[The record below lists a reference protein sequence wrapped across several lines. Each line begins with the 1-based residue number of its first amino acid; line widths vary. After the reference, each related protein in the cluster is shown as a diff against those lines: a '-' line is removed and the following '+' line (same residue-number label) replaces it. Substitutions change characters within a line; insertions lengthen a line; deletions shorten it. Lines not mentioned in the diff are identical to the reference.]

1 MQEKLLK
8 IVYFLLKKAILNVEV
23 INLNFLPRTD
33 LAAEDLENEGKS
45 EVENYNVGNLN
56 VQKIALDETNAK
68 KYGKKEGIYYT
79 VTTDAIIDLEHDLAT
94 EVSITLAKILEDIY
108 EEYNLT
114 QESYILVLG
123 LGNDEITP
131 DSLGPKAVKNI
142 FVTKH
147 LADLGQ
153 LDEGLGIIGAI
164 APGVMGQTGIE
175 TSDIIRALVKKTKPE
190 LVLVIDALASR
201 SLHRVNRTVQIS
213 TAGINPGSGVGNK
226 RKEISY
232 KTLGVPVVAIGV
244 PTVVDIASIF
254 YDIKDFF
261 NETDDEI
268 DIRSSLIESDLN
280 FMVTN
285 KDIDEMMNMM
295 SDIISKAINISI
307 HNLEVYE

>member
-1 MQEKLLK
+1 M
-8 IVYFLLKKAILNVEV
+8 I
-23 INLNFLPRTD
+23 FLPRTD
-33 LAAEDLENEGKS
+33 LAVEEGENEEKKKIT
-45 EVENYNVGNLN
+45 EYQFNNINVE
-56 VQKIALDETNAK
+56 KIILDSMDAK
-68 KYGKKEGIYYT
+68 KYKKTEGVYYSI
-79 VTTDAIIDLEHDLAT
+79 TTDSIVNIDHDEGSNVSKAI
-94 EVSITLAKILEDIY
+94 VKILEDIY

-114 QESYILVLG
+114 QNSYILILG
-123 LGNDEITP
+123 LGNDDITP
-131 DSLGPKAVKNI
+131 DSLGPKVVKNL

-147 LADLGQ
+147 LFDLGQ

-175 TSDIIRALVKKTKPE
+175 TSDIIKALVKKTKPE

-201 SLHRVNRTVQIS
+201 SLHRVNRTIQIS

-254 YDIKDFF
+254 YDLKNFF
-261 NETDDEI
+261 NEKENDY

-280 FMVTN
+280 YMVTS

-295 SDIISKAINISI
+295 ADIISKAINISI
-307 HNLEVYE
+307 HNLEIYE

>member
-1 MQEKLLK
+1 M
-8 IVYFLLKKAILNVEV
+8 
-23 INLNFLPRTD
+23 NFLPRTD

-56 VQKIALDETNAK
+56 VQKIALDEANAK

-79 VTTDAIIDLEHDLAT
+79 ITTDAIIDLEHDLAT

-295 SDIISKAINISI
+295 ADIISKAVNISI
-307 HNLEVYE
+307 HNLEIYE

>member
-1 MQEKLLK
+1 MQEKILK
-8 IVYFLLKKAILNVEV
+8 IVYFLLKIAILNVEV

-295 SDIISKAINISI
+295 ADIISKAVNISI
-307 HNLEVYE
+307 HNLEIYE

>member
-1 MQEKLLK
+1 MQEKFEVK
-8 IVYFLLKKAILNVEV
+8 CIIFPKVSILILEV
-23 INLNFLPRTD
+23 IYINFLPRTD
-33 LAAEDLENEGKS
+33 LASEDMENEGKKQS
-45 EVENYNVGNLN
+45 ENYDVNNLN
-56 VQKIALDETNAK
+56 VEKIVLDETNAK
-68 KYGKKEGIYYT
+68 KYAKKEGVYYT
-79 VTTDAIIDLEHDLAT
+79 ITTDAIIDLIHDDCT
-94 EVSITLAKILEDIY
+94 EVSICIAKILEDIY

-114 QESYILVLG
+114 QDSYILVLG

-131 DSLGPKAVKNI
+131 DSLGPKVVKNI

-147 LADLGQ
+147 LYDLGQ

-175 TSDIIRALVKKTKPE
+175 TSDIIKALVKKTKPE

-261 NETDDEI
+261 NEENEKY
-268 DIRSSLIESDLN
+268 DIRNSLIESDLN

-295 SDIISKAINISI
+295 ADIISKAVNISV
-307 HNLEVYE
+307 HNLEIYE

>member
-1 MQEKLLK
+1 M
-8 IVYFLLKKAILNVEV
+8 
-23 INLNFLPRTD
+23 NFLPRTD
-33 LAAEDLENEGKS
+33 LASEDCENEEKKEIEQYTIGTIN
-45 EVENYNVGNLN
+45 VE
-56 VQKIALDETNAK
+56 KITLDEQSARRYSK
-68 KYGKKEGIYYT
+68 RAGVYYT
-79 VTTDAIIDLEHDLAT
+79 ITTDAIIDLLHDEAT
-94 EVSITLAKILEDIY
+94 EVSIALAKILEDLY

-114 QESYILVLG
+114 QESYILLLG
-123 LGNDEITP
+123 LGNDDITP
-131 DSLGPKAVKNI
+131 DSLGPKAIKNV

-147 LADLGQ
+147 LADLGR
-153 LDEGLGIIGAI
+153 LDEGLGIVGAI

-175 TSDIIRALVKKTKPE
+175 TSDIITALVRKTKPE

-201 SLHRVNRTVQIS
+201 SLHRVNRTIQIS

-232 KTLGVPVVAIGV
+232 KTLGVPVIAIGV

-261 NETDDEI
+261 NETENEM
-268 DIRSSLIESDLN
+268 DIRSTLIESDLN

-295 SDIISKAINISI
+295 SDIISKAVNISI

>member
-79 VTTDAIIDLEHDLAT
+79 ITTDAIIDLEHDLTT

-114 QESYILVLG
+114 QDSYILVLG

-261 NETDDEI
+261 NETVAEI
-268 DIRSSLIESDLN
+268 DIRSSLIESVLK

-295 SDIISKAINISI
+295 ADIISKAVNISI
-307 HNLEVYE
+307 HNLEIYE

>member
-1 MQEKLLK
+1 M
-8 IVYFLLKKAILNVEV
+8 
-23 INLNFLPRTD
+23 NFLPRTD
-33 LAAEDLENEGKS
+33 LASEDCENDINKEFQQYQIGTVN
-45 EVENYNVGNLN
+45 VER
-56 VQKIALDETNAK
+56 ITLDEQRAR
-68 KYGKKEGIYYT
+68 KYSKREGVYYT
-79 VTTDAIIDLEHDLAT
+79 VTTDAIINLLHDEAT
-94 EVSITLAKILEDIY
+94 EVSIALAKILEDLY
-108 EEYNLT
+108 EEFNLT
-114 QESYILVLG
+114 QESYILILG
-123 LGNDEITP
+123 LGNDDITP
-131 DSLGPKAVKNI
+131 DSLGPKTIKNV

-147 LADLGQ
+147 LSDLGQ

-175 TSDIIRALVKKTKPE
+175 TSDIITALVKKTKPD

-201 SLHRVNRTVQIS
+201 SLHRVNRTIQIS

-226 RKEISY
+226 RKEISF
-232 KTLGVPVVAIGV
+232 KTLGVPVIAIGV

-261 NETDDEI
+261 NETENEI
-268 DIRSSLIESDLN
+268 DIRSTLIESDLN

-295 SDIISKAINISI
+295 SDIISKAVNISI

>member
-1 MQEKLLK
+1 
-8 IVYFLLKKAILNVEV
+8 V
-23 INLNFLPRTD
+23 IILNFLPRTD
-33 LAAEDLENEGKS
+33 LATEDCENDATNEI
-45 EVENYNVGNLN
+45 EVYKIGDVNVE
-56 VQKIALDETNAK
+56 KIILDEQNAK
-68 KYGKKEGIYYT
+68 RYSKKEGTYFT
-79 VTTDAIIDLEHDLAT
+79 VSTDVIIDLSHDEATGVSLA
-94 EVSITLAKILEDIY
+94 IAKLLEDLY

-114 QESYILVLG
+114 QESYVLILG
-123 LGNDEITP
+123 LGNDDITP
-131 DSLGPKAVKNI
+131 DSLGPKVVKNI

-175 TSDIIRALVKKTKPE
+175 TSDIITALVKKTKPE

-201 SLHRVNRTVQIS
+201 SLHRVNRTIQIS

-232 KTLGVPVVAIGV
+232 KTLGVPVIAIGV

-254 YDIKDFF
+254 YDIKGFF
-261 NETDDEI
+261 NETDNEM

-295 SDIISKAINISI
+295 SDIIAKAVNISI

>member
-45 EVENYNVGNLN
+45 EVENYTVGNLN
-56 VQKIALDETNAK
+56 VQKIALDEANAK

-79 VTTDAIIDLEHDLAT
+79 ITTDAIIDLEHDLAT

-295 SDIISKAINISI
+295 ADIISKAVNISI
-307 HNLEVYE
+307 HNLEIYE

>member
-1 MQEKLLK
+1 M
-8 IVYFLLKKAILNVEV
+8 
-23 INLNFLPRTD
+23 NFLPRTD

-56 VQKIALDETNAK
+56 VQKIALDEANAK

-79 VTTDAIIDLEHDLAT
+79 ITTDAIIDLEHDLAT

-226 RKEISY
+226 RKEISF

-254 YDIKDFF
+254 YDIKYFF

-295 SDIISKAINISI
+295 ADIISKAVNISI
-307 HNLEVYE
+307 HNLEIYE

>member
-1 MQEKLLK
+1 MD
-8 IVYFLLKKAILNVEV
+8 
-23 INLNFLPRTD
+23 FLPRTD
-33 LAAEDLENEGKS
+33 LAVEDSENDKKKTLEYEFNNIHIEKIILDSDDARKYKKTEG
-45 EVENYNVGNLN
+45 V
-56 VQKIALDETNAK
+56 
-68 KYGKKEGIYYT
+68 YYSI
-79 VTTDAIIDLEHDLAT
+79 TTDAIVNINHD
-94 EVSITLAKILEDIY
+94 EGSNVSMAIVKVLEDIY

-114 QESYILVLG
+114 QDSYILILG

-131 DSLGPKAVKNI
+131 DSLGPKVVKNI

-147 LADLGQ
+147 LFDLGQ
-153 LDEGLGIIGAI
+153 LEEGLGIIGAI

-175 TSDIIRALVKKTKPE
+175 TSDIIKALVKKTKPE
-190 LVLVIDALASR
+190 LVLVIDDLASR
-201 SLHRVNRTVQIS
+201 SLHRVNRTIQIS

-254 YDIKDFF
+254 YDLKNFF
-261 NETDDEI
+261 NEEENGY
-268 DIRSSLIESDLN
+268 DIRNSLIESDLN
-280 FMVTN
+280 YMVTS

-307 HNLEVYE
+307 HNLEIYE

>member
-79 VTTDAIIDLEHDLAT
+79 ITTDAIIDLEHDLAT

-261 NETDDEI
+261 NENDDEI
-268 DIRSSLIESDLN
+268 NIRSSLIESDLN

-295 SDIISKAINISI
+295 ADIISKAVNISI
-307 HNLEVYE
+307 HNLEIYE

>member
-79 VTTDAIIDLEHDLAT
+79 ITTDAIIDLEHDLAT

-268 DIRSSLIESDLN
+268 DVRSSLIESDLN

-295 SDIISKAINISI
+295 ADIISKAVNISI
-307 HNLEVYE
+307 HNLEIYE

>member
-1 MQEKLLK
+1 M
-8 IVYFLLKKAILNVEV
+8 
-23 INLNFLPRTD
+23 NFLPRTD

-56 VQKIALDETNAK
+56 VQKIALDEANAK

-79 VTTDAIIDLEHDLAT
+79 ITTDAIIDLEHDLAT

-226 RKEISY
+226 RKEISF

-295 SDIISKAINISI
+295 ADIISKAVNISI
-307 HNLEVYE
+307 HNLEIYE

>member
-1 MQEKLLK
+1 MQEKILK

-56 VQKIALDETNAK
+56 VQKIALDEANAK

-79 VTTDAIIDLEHDLAT
+79 ITTDAIIDLEHDLAT

-295 SDIISKAINISI
+295 ADIISKAVNISI
-307 HNLEVYE
+307 HNLEIYE

>member
-1 MQEKLLK
+1 MK
-8 IVYFLLKKAILNVEV
+8 I
-23 INLNFLPRTD
+23 LPRTD
-33 LAAEDLENEGKS
+33 LAVEDYENDKKEEILEYNI
-45 EVENYNVGNLN
+45 ENINIK
-56 VQKIALDETNAK
+56 KITLDETNAH
-68 KYGKKEGIYYT
+68 KYQKKEGVYYT
-79 VTTDAIIDLEHDLAT
+79 ITTDSIIDVMHDEAT
-94 EVSITLAKILEDIY
+94 KVSIALANILEDIY
-108 EEYNLT
+108 EEFNLT
-114 QESYILVLG
+114 QDSYILILG

-131 DSLGPKAVKNI
+131 DSLGPKVVKNL

-153 LDEGLGIIGAI
+153 LEKGLGIIGAI

-175 TSDIIRALVKKTKPE
+175 TSDIIHALVKKTKPE

-201 SLHRVNRTVQIS
+201 SLHRVNRTIQIS

-226 RKEISY
+226 RKEISQ
-232 KTLGVPVVAIGV
+232 KTLGIPVVAIGV

-261 NETDDEI
+261 NEDNIEMDV
-268 DIRSSLIESDLN
+268 RSTLAESDLN

-295 SDIISKAINISI
+295 ADIISKGVNISI
-307 HNLEVYE
+307 HNLDVYE

>member
-1 MQEKLLK
+1 MQEKILK
-8 IVYFLLKKAILNVEV
+8 IVYFLLKIAILNVEV

-33 LAAEDLENEGKS
+33 LAAEDLEKEGKS

-79 VTTDAIIDLEHDLAT
+79 ITTDAIIDLEHDLAT

-131 DSLGPKAVKNI
+131 DSLGPKTVKNI

-295 SDIISKAINISI
+295 ADIISKAVNISI
-307 HNLEVYE
+307 HNLEIYE

>member
-1 MQEKLLK
+1 M
-8 IVYFLLKKAILNVEV
+8 
-23 INLNFLPRTD
+23 NFLPRTD
-33 LAAEDLENEGKS
+33 LAAEDCENEQKKEIEQYKIGNVD
-45 EVENYNVGNLN
+45 VE
-56 VQKIALDETNAK
+56 KITLDEASAK
-68 KYGKKEGIYYT
+68 KYSKKEGVYYT
-79 VTTDAIIDLEHDLAT
+79 VTTDVIIDLLHDEAT
-94 EVSITLAKILEDIY
+94 EVSVALAKILEDLY

-114 QESYILVLG
+114 QESYILILG
-123 LGNDEITP
+123 LGNDDITP
-131 DSLGPKAVKNI
+131 DSLGPKAIKNV

-175 TSDIIRALVKKTKPE
+175 TSDIITAWVKKTKPE
-190 LVLVIDALASR
+190 LVIVIDALASR
-201 SLHRVNRTVQIS
+201 SLHRVNRTIQIS

-232 KTLGVPVVAIGV
+232 KTLGVPVIAIGV

-254 YDIKDFF
+254 YDIKGFF
-261 NETDDEI
+261 NETDNEI

-295 SDIISKAINISI
+295 SDIISKAVNISI

>member
-1 MQEKLLK
+1 M
-8 IVYFLLKKAILNVEV
+8 
-23 INLNFLPRTD
+23 NFLPRTD
-33 LAAEDLENEGKS
+33 LASEDCENDEKKEIEQYKIGTID
-45 EVENYNVGNLN
+45 VE
-56 VQKIALDETNAK
+56 KITLDEQSAR
-68 KYGKKEGIYYT
+68 KYSKRAGVYYT
-79 VTTDAIIDLEHDLAT
+79 ITTDAIIDLLHDEAT
-94 EVSITLAKILEDIY
+94 EVSIALAKILEDLY

-114 QESYILVLG
+114 QESYILLLG
-123 LGNDEITP
+123 LGNDDITP
-131 DSLGPKAVKNI
+131 DSLGPKAIKNV

-147 LADLGQ
+147 LADLGR
-153 LDEGLGIIGAI
+153 LDEGLGIVGAI

-175 TSDIIRALVKKTKPE
+175 TSDIITALVRKTKPE

-201 SLHRVNRTVQIS
+201 SLHRVNRTIQIS

-232 KTLGVPVVAIGV
+232 KTLGVPVIAIGV

-254 YDIKDFF
+254 YDIKGFF
-261 NETDDEI
+261 NETENEM
-268 DIRSSLIESDLN
+268 DIRSTLTESDLN

-295 SDIISKAINISI
+295 SDIISKAVNISI

>member
-56 VQKIALDETNAK
+56 VQKIALDEANAK

-79 VTTDAIIDLEHDLAT
+79 ITTDAIIDLEHDLAT

-213 TAGINPGSGVGNK
+213 TAVINPGSGVGNK
-226 RKEISY
+226 RKEISF

-268 DIRSSLIESDLN
+268 DIRSS
-280 FMVTN
+280 
-285 KDIDEMMNMM
+285 
-295 SDIISKAINISI
+295 
-307 HNLEVYE
+307 

>member
-1 MQEKLLK
+1 MK
-8 IVYFLLKKAILNVEV
+8 I
-23 INLNFLPRTD
+23 LPRTD
-33 LAAEDLENEGKS
+33 LAVEDYENDKKSEIEEYNLENINIK
-45 EVENYNVGNLN
+45 
-56 VQKIALDETNAK
+56 KITLDETNAK
-68 KYGKKEGIYYT
+68 KYLKKEGVYYT
-79 VTTDAIIDLEHDLAT
+79 LTTDSIIDLEHDDAT
-94 EVSITLAKILEDIY
+94 KVSIALAQILEDIY

-114 QESYILVLG
+114 QSSYILILG

-131 DSLGPKAVKNI
+131 DSLGPKVVKNL

-153 LDEGLGIIGAI
+153 LEEGLGIIGAI

-175 TSDIIRALVKKTKPE
+175 TSDIISALVKKTKPE
-190 LVLVIDALASR
+190 LVLVVDALASR
-201 SLHRVNRTVQIS
+201 SLHRVNRTIQIS

-261 NETDDEI
+261 NEENNEMDV
-268 DIRSSLIESDLN
+268 RSTLNESDLN

-295 SDIISKAINISI
+295 ADIISKAVNVSI

>member
-79 VTTDAIIDLEHDLAT
+79 ITTDAIIDLEHDLAT

-190 LVLVIDALASR
+190 LVLVIDALESR

-261 NETDDEI
+261 NETEAEI

-295 SDIISKAINISI
+295 ADIISKAVNISI
-307 HNLEVYE
+307 HNLEIYE

>member
-56 VQKIALDETNAK
+56 VQKIALDEANAK

-79 VTTDAIIDLEHDLAT
+79 ITTDAIIDLEHDMAT

-114 QESYILVLG
+114 QDSYILVLG

-295 SDIISKAINISI
+295 ADIISKAVNISI
-307 HNLEVYE
+307 HNLEIYE

>member
-1 MQEKLLK
+1 M
-8 IVYFLLKKAILNVEV
+8 
-23 INLNFLPRTD
+23 NFLPRTD

-45 EVENYNVGNLN
+45 EVENYTVGNLN
-56 VQKIALDETNAK
+56 VQKIALDEANAK

-79 VTTDAIIDLEHDLAT
+79 ITTDAIIDLEHDLAT

-175 TSDIIRALVKKTKPE
+175 TCDKISALVKKTKPE
-190 LVLVIDALASR
+190 LVLVIDALSSR
-201 SLHRVNRTVQIS
+201 SLHRVNRSVQIS

-261 NETDDEI
+261 NENDDEI

-295 SDIISKAINISI
+295 ADIISKAVNISI
-307 HNLEVYE
+307 HNLEIYE

>member
-8 IVYFLLKKAILNVEV
+8 IVYFLLKIAILNVEV

-56 VQKIALDETNAK
+56 VQKIALDEANAK

-79 VTTDAIIDLEHDLAT
+79 ITTDAIIDLEHDLAT

-123 LGNDEITP
+123 LAKDEITP

-261 NETDDEI
+261 NENDDEI
-268 DIRSSLIESDLN
+268 NIRSSLIESDLN

-295 SDIISKAINISI
+295 ADIISKAVNISI
-307 HNLEVYE
+307 HNLEIYE

>member
-1 MQEKLLK
+1 MQEKILK

-79 VTTDAIIDLEHDLAT
+79 ITTDAIIDLEHDLAT

-295 SDIISKAINISI
+295 ADIISKAVNISI
-307 HNLEVYE
+307 HNLEIYE